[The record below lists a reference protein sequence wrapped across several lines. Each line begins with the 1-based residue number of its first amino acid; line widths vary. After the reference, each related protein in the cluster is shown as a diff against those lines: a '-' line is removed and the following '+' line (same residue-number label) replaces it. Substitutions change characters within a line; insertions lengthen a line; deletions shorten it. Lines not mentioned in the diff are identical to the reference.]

1 MNKTI
6 LGLLLAVC
14 VLGMTLIMLK
24 ERLHTAPPPVNTE
37 NPQSA
42 APVHPQTQAPLP
54 PIGASLGPAG
64 TSPVDR
70 DIPQPAPAP
79 ERPPAQALTLP
90 PEGGEK
96 RENTPAAEK
105 TPPEPARQ
113 ATATGQPAPNAPVA
127 ETPEKPAKA
136 PAQQKID
143 RFVVFARDTG
153 ATLRLVGNGPISYTN
168 TSLQNPERLVI
179 DLNGQWQIKAP
190 GVPKNPLVT
199 NVRIGKSGGKTR
211 VVIDLAGKPARTR
224 HVLSKDHRM
233 LDIRVDTK

>member
-24 ERLHTAPPPVNTE
+24 ERLHTAPPAVNTE

-54 PIGASLGPAG
+54 PIGASLETAG

-70 DIPQPAPAP
+70 EIAQPAPTP
-79 ERPPAQALTLP
+79 DRLPAQALTLP

-96 RENTPAAEK
+96 QANPPAAEK

-113 ATATGQPAPNAPVA
+113 GTPKAPVA
-127 ETPEKPAKA
+127 ETLEKPAKA
-136 PAQQKID
+136 PAQPKID

-153 ATLRLVGNGPISYTN
+153 ATLRLVGNGPISYIN